1 MNYLSPQCKDTYV
14 KDAFEH
20 DATDY
25 AATTLVDIRR
35 ETGEVTEGGFIID
48 LGEGAGSLSLGT
60 DRRILLSV
68 PVPEC
73 TEAVEVSFERLDL
86 CALLLSGETPP
97 DSQKFLEHAVRIPAS
112 LAIRCGAEDESP
124 FLLAEAVARAQAA
137 AARSRV
143 PFPSTATLAGVFYST
158 GSNAAAWKRCM
169 NPWRAL
175 LFEGYRRGWN
185 WYVHFTLAF
194 SPERDRR
201 ARWVWRKDERR
212 LVELYDRR
220 TDERLFLVDRPSG
233 CLADCTDIDINGR
246 LSACRVDDEG
256 CLRLEPADAKRLPIR
271 KPPHLKVIIPASVE
285 VISAPA

>member
-1 MNYLSPQCKDTYV
+1 M

-25 AATTLVDIRR
+25 TTTTLVDIRR

-48 LGEGAGSLSLGT
+48 LVDGTGTLSLGT
-60 DRRILLSV
+60 DRRISLSV

-73 TEAVEVSFERLDL
+73 AEAMEVSFERLDL

-97 DSQKFLEHAVRIPAS
+97 DSQKFLEHAVRVPAS

-137 AARSRV
+137 AARSHAL
-143 PFPSTATLAGVFYST
+143 FPSTATLAGVFYST
-158 GSNAAAWKRCM
+158 GSNAASWKRCM
-169 NPWRAL
+169 DPWRAL
-175 LFEGYRRGWN
+175 LREGYRRGWN

-201 ARWVWRKDERR
+201 ARWIWRKDERR
-212 LVELYDRR
+212 MVDLYDRR
-220 TDERLFLVDRPSG
+220 SG
-233 CLADCTDIDINGR
+233 CLAAQADIDINGR
-246 LSACRVDDEG
+246 LSACRVDDDG
-256 CLRLEPADAKRLPIR
+256 RLRLESQEVHRLSIR
-271 KPPHLKVIIPASVE
+271 KPPLVKVIIPASVE
-285 VISAPA
+285 VISASA